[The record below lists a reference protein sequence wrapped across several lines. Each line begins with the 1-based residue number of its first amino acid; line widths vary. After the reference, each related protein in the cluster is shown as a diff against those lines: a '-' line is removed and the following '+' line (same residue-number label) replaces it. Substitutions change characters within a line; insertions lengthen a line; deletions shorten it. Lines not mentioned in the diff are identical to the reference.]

1 MNTYMANRIQQN
13 SFFQIVLVGLF
24 WLASELLLKLV
35 KLPLSGGILGLGI
48 VLLLLATNCL
58 KLNRIRRGA
67 ELLLANMLL
76 FFIPGVLAILEHQE
90 FIGLLGL
97 KILFIILLSTIT
109 VMLVTAL
116 VVDYCY
122 RWRTHYAKQHSL

>member
-1 MNTYMANRIQQN
+1 MANKIQQN

-76 FFIPGVLAILEHQE
+76 FFIPGVLAILEHRK

-122 RWRTHYAKQHSL
+122 RWRTHHAKQHSL